1 MIKTEE
7 LQQREEYREAAEG
20 ANLLEAD
27 SPLQDLLPQRPQ
39 EEGSPTPYLDKY
51 TENVTEKIRKKID
64 HFTVFGREKEVEQV
78 IVSLLRQTKNSP
90 ILVGEAGTGKTAIV
104 DGLVVEILKGN
115 VPDEFKHV
123 TVRSLELSSI
133 SSKSDGEDMVSRLK
147 RIIEELK
154 ATKGENILFIDEVHT
169 IVGAGGDGSM
179 LDAGNV
185 IKPPLARGEIQMISA
200 TTYEEYQSS
209 IETDKALE
217 RRVQMVPVEEPTAD
231 QAIFILGNIRKRFEK
246 ERHITITDDAV
257 EQAVRLAV
265 RYIPERFLPDKAI
278 DLLDDATAQAYF
290 EKRKVV
296 DIEDIAR
303 VIQKMKKIPV
313 TTILKDD
320 SERLMNFTDELKK
333 YVKGQ
338 DFAVSQVA
346 NTIYISKEGFQRP
359 NKPLGSFLFLGTT
372 GVGKTELAKALAKIL
387 FDNVEA
393 MIRID
398 CSEYSSKG
406 DKDKLIGKNIV
417 GSKGL
422 LTEPVK
428 NNPYSVV
435 LLDELEKAHPDI
447 YDILLQV
454 LDEGHLTTGT
464 GRKINFKNTI
474 VIATTN
480 SGADEIKKTYAN
492 EGNFGD
498 MTDLAYDGFMNRIV
512 EELSLTFRP
521 EFINRFGNKVV
532 FNMLTTDIIEAIV
545 DLAWT
550 KEEKRLAEQKVYLQ
564 YEDKTEFYDFLRSKG
579 TSVENG
585 ARPLERLIQDRVT
598 GPIAEKLFLLQRHG
612 AAYNVLVKVIGEAP
626 DGIFHHIDKR
636 TLDFEATK
644 IE

>member
-1 MIKTEE
+1 MLQTEK
-7 LQQREEYREAAEG
+7 LQQKEEYQEKIMPDT
-20 ANLLEAD
+20 LKF
-27 SPLQDLLPQRPQ
+27 QDPVSI
-39 EEGSPTPYLDKY
+39 EEEESLTPYLDKY

-64 HFTVFGREKEVEQV
+64 NFTVFGRDKEVEQV

-123 TVRSLELSSI
+123 TVRSLELSNI

-154 ATKGENILFIDEVHT
+154 VTKGENILFIDEVHT

-217 RRVQMVPVEEPTAD
+217 RRGQMGPGEEPTED
-231 QAIFILGNIRKRFEK
+231 QAIFILGNIRRRFEK
-246 ERHITITDDAV
+246 ERNITITDDAV

-387 FDNVEA
+387 FDNVDA

-492 EGNFGD
+492 EGNFGE
-498 MTDLAYDGFMNRIV
+498 MTDLAYEGFMNRIV

-532 FNMLTTDIIEAIV
+532 FNMLTADIIEAIV
-545 DLAWT
+545 DLAWK

-564 YEDKTEFYDFLRSKG
+564 YEDKAEFYDFLRSKG

-598 GPIAEKLFLLQRHG
+598 GPIAEKLFLLQRRG
-612 AAYNVLVKVIGEAP
+612 AKYNVLIKVIGEAP

-644 IE
+644 VE

>member
-1 MIKTEE
+1 MLQTEK
-7 LQQREEYREAAEG
+7 LQQKEEY
-20 ANLLEAD
+20 
-27 SPLQDLLPQRPQ
+27 Q
-39 EEGSPTPYLDKY
+39 EEIMPDTLKFQDPVSIEEEESLTPYLDKY

-64 HFTVFGREKEVEQV
+64 NFTVFGRDKEVEQV

-123 TVRSLELSSI
+123 TVRSLELSNI

-154 ATKGENILFIDEVHT
+154 VTKGENILFIDEVHT
-169 IVGAGGDGSM
+169 IVGAGGDGS
-179 LDAGNV
+179 
-185 IKPPLARGEIQMISA
+185 
-200 TTYEEYQSS
+200 S

-217 RRVQMVPVEEPTAD
+217 RRVQMVPVEEPTED
-231 QAIFILGNIRKRFEK
+231 QAIFILGNIRRRFEK
-246 ERHITITDDAV
+246 ERNITITDDAV

-387 FDNVEA
+387 FDNVDA

-492 EGNFGD
+492 EGNFGE
-498 MTDLAYDGFMNRIV
+498 MTDLAYEGFMNRIV

-532 FNMLTTDIIEAIV
+532 FNMLTADIIEAIV
-545 DLAWT
+545 DLAWK

-564 YEDKTEFYDFLRSKG
+564 YEDKAEFYDFLRSKG

-598 GPIAEKLFLLQRHG
+598 GPIAEKLFLLQRRG
-612 AAYNVLVKVIGEAP
+612 AKYNVLIKVIGEAP

-644 IE
+644 VE

>member
-1 MIKTEE
+1 MLQTEK
-7 LQQREEYREAAEG
+7 LQQKEEY
-20 ANLLEAD
+20 
-27 SPLQDLLPQRPQ
+27 Q
-39 EEGSPTPYLDKY
+39 EEIMPDTLKFQDPVSIEEEESLTPYLDKY

-64 HFTVFGREKEVEQV
+64 NFTVFGRDKEVEQV

-123 TVRSLELSSI
+123 TVRSLELSNI

-154 ATKGENILFIDEVHT
+154 VTKGENILFIDEVHT

-217 RRVQMVPVEEPTAD
+217 RRVQMVPVEEPTED
-231 QAIFILGNIRKRFEK
+231 QAIFILGNIRRRFEK
-246 ERHITITDDAV
+246 ERNITITDDAV

-265 RYIPERFLPDKAI
+265 RYIPERFLPD
-278 DLLDDATAQAYF
+278 
-290 EKRKVV
+290 KVV

-387 FDNVEA
+387 FDNVDA

-492 EGNFGD
+492 EGNFGE
-498 MTDLAYDGFMNRIV
+498 MTDLAYEGFMNRIV

-532 FNMLTTDIIEAIV
+532 FNMLTADIIEAIV
-545 DLAWT
+545 DLAWK

-564 YEDKTEFYDFLRSKG
+564 YEDKAEFYDFLRSKG

-598 GPIAEKLFLLQRHG
+598 GPIAEKLFLLQRRG
-612 AAYNVLVKVIGEAP
+612 AKYNVLIKVIGEAP

-644 IE
+644 VE